1 MNTTELLN
9 TNVTKLYEEIDD
21 YIALAV
27 EGVIIPLIAFF
38 GLIGNILSI
47 IVLQS
52 KGINMKVR
60 NVLDGFSLN
69 QYKWIDKAKATGRRD
84 LME

>member
-60 NVLDGFSLN
+60 IVWMVSVYTSINESIKLKPYV
-69 QYKWIDKAKATGRRD
+69 
-84 LME
+84 